1 MLDLVG
7 LSEVARK
14 RSKGFSLG
22 MGQRL
27 GIAAALLGDPAILMF
42 DEPVNGLD
50 PEGILWIRNL
60 MKALAAEGRTVFVS
74 SHLMSEM
81 ENTADHLLVI
91 GRGRLIA
98 DCTRGRVHRAQLGA
112 DGPGPHPAGATRCA
126 ARSRWPAATSPTPP
140 DGAFVVQGLA
150 PDQIGDLAF
159 ERGIRLHE
167 LAQAHASLEQA
178 FMELTAS
185 SVEFHASD
193 GPTGAGRRQATGDH
207 GRGGL
212 TWPRR
217 HSCRAVPRR
226 PCGPLASGR
235 AGFGGALR
243 SEFTKIR
250 SVRSTYWTLIALVV
264 VTIGIGALACVGA
277 VSRGSGIHGP
287 GFDATQRSLAGLILG
302 QLIIVVLGALTVT
315 SEYSTGMIRTS
326 LTVQPRRGTVLAA
339 KGVVFTLV
347 SLVTGLVASFVSF
360 FIGQAILS
368 SKHLDVSLGDP
379 NVLRAVIGG
388 GLFLAVCGMLAFGLG
403 TLLRHT
409 AGAITAS
416 IGLLFVLFVLINFL
430 PSSWQN
436 HVDKWIPFNAGSQI
450 WSTIPVH
457 GNPPMFSPWTGF
469 AVFAGYAV
477 IAIIAGAVAFRKRDA

>member
-1 MLDLVG
+1 M
-7 LSEVARK
+7 A
-14 RSKGFSLG
+14 
-22 MGQRL
+22 
-27 GIAAALLGDPAILMF
+27 
-42 DEPVNGLD
+42 
-50 PEGILWIRNL
+50 
-60 MKALAAEGRTVFVS
+60 T
-74 SHLMSEM
+74 
-81 ENTADHLLVI
+81 T
-91 GRGRLIA
+91 
-98 DCTRGRVHRAQLGA
+98 TQL
-112 DGPGPHPAGATRCA
+112 PGPSAPAL
-126 ARSRWPAATSPTPP
+126 RS
-140 DGAFVVQGLA
+140 
-150 PDQIGDLAF
+150 
-159 ERGIRLHE
+159 
-167 LAQAHASLEQA
+167 
-178 FMELTAS
+178 
-185 SVEFHASD
+185 
-193 GPTGAGRRQATGDH
+193 AG
-207 GRGGL
+207 
-212 TWPRR
+212 
-217 HSCRAVPRR
+217 
-226 PCGPLASGR
+226 SGR

-277 VSRGSGIHGP
+277 VSRGADHGP
-287 GFDATQRSLAGLILG
+287 LFDATQRSLAGLILG

-347 SLVTGLVASFVSF
+347 TLVTGLIASFASF

-368 SKHLDVSLGDP
+368 SKHLGVSLGDP

-430 PSSWQN
+430 PSNWQD

-450 WSTIPVH
+450 WTTINPG

-469 AVFAGYAV
+469 AVFTGYAV
-477 IAIIAGAVAFRKRDA
+477 IAIIAGAVAFQKRDA

>member
-1 MLDLVG
+1 MATTTQLPG
-7 LSEVARK
+7 ASAP
-14 RSKGFSLG
+14 
-22 MGQRL
+22 
-27 GIAAALLGDPAILMF
+27 ALPSA
-42 DEPVNGLD
+42 P
-50 PEGILWIRNL
+50 
-60 MKALAAEGRTVFVS
+60 
-74 SHLMSEM
+74 
-81 ENTADHLLVI
+81 
-91 GRGRLIA
+91 
-98 DCTRGRVHRAQLGA
+98 
-112 DGPGPHPAGATRCA
+112 
-126 ARSRWPAATSPTPP
+126 SR
-140 DGAFVVQGLA
+140 
-150 PDQIGDLAF
+150 
-159 ERGIRLHE
+159 
-167 LAQAHASLEQA
+167 
-178 FMELTAS
+178 
-185 SVEFHASD
+185 
-193 GPTGAGRRQATGDH
+193 
-207 GRGGL
+207 
-212 TWPRR
+212 
-217 HSCRAVPRR
+217 
-226 PCGPLASGR
+226 R

-277 VSRGSGIHGP
+277 VSHGSDARGP
-287 GFDATQRSLAGLILG
+287 GFDGTQRSLAGLILG

-347 SLVTGLVASFVSF
+347 SLVTGLIASFVSF

-368 SKHLDVSLGDP
+368 TKHLGVSLGDP

-409 AGAITAS
+409 AAAITAS

-450 WSTIPVH
+450 WSTVAVH

-469 AVFAGYAV
+469 AVFTGYAV